1 VVEGRP
7 IAPAARS
14 EAVKHS
20 ETIEYCV
27 TNRLP
32 APAPH
37 HESDIA
43 MQVSVAHRPPNTAVL
58 ILRGS
63 LDIDTA
69 PSLKANLNRLVER
82 PSPRVVVDLSGLDF
96 CDSMG
101 VGVLVTAHGRA
112 MERGGWVRLAAPS
125 GFLRRLLDTLGLT
138 GYLSLHHDVDAALTE

>member
-1 VVEGRP
+1 
-7 IAPAARS
+7 
-14 EAVKHS
+14 
-20 ETIEYCV
+20 
-27 TNRLP
+27 
-32 APAPH
+32 
-37 HESDIA
+37 
-43 MQVSVAHRPPNTAVL
+43 MQVSVAHRPPDTAVL

-69 PSLKANLNRLVER
+69 PSLRANLHRLVER

-101 VGVLVTAHGRA
+101 VGVLVNAHGRA

-138 GYLSLHHDVDAALTE
+138 GYLSVHRDVEAALKD